1 MNLFFLSFFLSVFLS
16 ISFTYLSEHVVEKLE
31 LREKNGAP
39 DLSMAAIWIPTECLK
54 WGTELMHPTVHFAYF
69 IAVRGYRD
77 ERS

>member
-1 MNLFFLSFFLSVFLS
+1 M
-16 ISFTYLSEHVVEKLE
+16 EKLE

-39 DLSMAAIWIPTECLK
+39 DLSMAAIWIPAECLK